1 MFKKIEIWILYL
13 LIIFFL
19 IGLIAFG
26 SIVKYHYNEG
36 GQKFK
41 PIREAAAFIS
51 SIPRTITSIRLI
63 KDNGKYKIINLQNVL
78 HYLPRHKDKDKFET
92 FPVKFKKKYGAIL
105 ILPRYDGDL
114 KRAVTDLIDI
124 DSFQKL
130 HTYMHDIDF
139 MNSLVDTKNIQ
150 HKDIKKNN
158 SLLRFQY
165 INPVI
170 NKDGSLISFGGY
182 SSPMFKINFCSE
194 LVWINDEEGYHHS
207 LNLDEEENIWT
218 NATIYPHSEFVKK
231 RIKDYGVLQE
241 DAVIKISKDGRVLFK
256 KSIIEILSE
265 NKIIGE
271 TLFKVKDPIHSND
284 VEPALTKTKFWN
296 KGDLFISSRSLNAI
310 IHYRPNDNR
319 VINFIQGPFYQQH
332 DVDIISPSE
341 ISIFNNNESIL
352 KNSKYSEV
360 LIYNFEDKSF
370 KKKFQKSL
378 ENDKFKTNTEGL
390 SEILSDGSML
400 VEETNHGRLIFY
412 NKSGEKIWEFVNKNK
427 DGNIYPID
435 WIRIIEN
442 TETVKSIKKLIK
454 DNKCVN

>member
-1 MFKKIEIWILYL
+1 M
-13 LIIFFL
+13 
-19 IGLIAFG
+19 
-26 SIVKYHYNEG
+26 
-36 GQKFK
+36 
-41 PIREAAAFIS
+41 
-51 SIPRTITSIRLI
+51 
-63 KDNGKYKIINLQNVL
+63 
-78 HYLPRHKDKDKFET
+78 
-92 FPVKFKKKYGAIL
+92 
-105 ILPRYDGDL
+105 
-114 KRAVTDLIDI
+114 
-124 DSFQKL
+124 
-130 HTYMHDIDF
+130 
-139 MNSLVDTKNIQ
+139 
-150 HKDIKKNN
+150 
-158 SLLRFQY
+158 
-165 INPVI
+165 
-170 NKDGSLISFGGY
+170 
-182 SSPMFKINFCSE
+182 
-194 LVWINDEEGYHHS
+194 
-207 LNLDEEENIWT
+207 
-218 NATIYPHSEFVKK
+218 
-231 RIKDYGVLQE
+231 
-241 DAVIKISKDGRVLFK
+241 
-256 KSIIEILSE
+256 
-265 NKIIGE
+265 
-271 TLFKVKDPIHSND
+271 
-284 VEPALTKTKFWN
+284 
-296 KGDLFISSRSLNAI
+296 NAI

-435 WIRIIEN
+435 WIRIIEK